1 MLMKIAGFFSRFH
14 TTVKKKQQQQQLGK
28 PGYYKQAYTSLVR
41 EGN

>member
-14 TTVKKKQQQQQLGK
+14 TTVKKKKKQQLGK
-28 PGYYKQAYTSLVR
+28 PGYYKQVYTSLVR